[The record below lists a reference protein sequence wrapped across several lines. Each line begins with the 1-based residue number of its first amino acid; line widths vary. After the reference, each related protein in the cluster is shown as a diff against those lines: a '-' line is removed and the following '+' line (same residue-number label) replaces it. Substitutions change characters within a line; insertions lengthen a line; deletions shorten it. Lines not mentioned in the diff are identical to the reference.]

1 MSARYGKQGTGQL
14 CVHVVLDNG
23 KIRVVADTNSGTPAE
38 RISSKRRRYNVP
50 EKQQNKT
57 DIYVKQVP
65 TSEVLIC

>member
-1 MSARYGKQGTGQL
+1 MSVRYGKQGTGQL
-14 CVHVVLDNG
+14 CVQVVLDNG

-50 EKQQNKT
+50 EKQHNKT
-57 DIYVKQVP
+57 NIYVKQVP